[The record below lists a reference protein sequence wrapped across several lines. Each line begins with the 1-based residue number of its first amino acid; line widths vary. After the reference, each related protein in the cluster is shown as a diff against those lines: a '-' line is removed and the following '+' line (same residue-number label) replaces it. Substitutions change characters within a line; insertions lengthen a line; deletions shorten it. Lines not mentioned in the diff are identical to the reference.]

1 MQLTS
6 LELCVIE
13 DALKLLINECNIKQ
27 DKFSITQKLLSEK
40 ILLKLKPIIQ
50 NPEL

>member
-1 MQLTS
+1 MCNLTQ

-13 DALKLLINECNIKQ
+13 DALSLLINECTIKG

-40 ILLKLKPIIQ
+40 ILLKLKPQIK
-50 NPEL
+50 